1 MTAPTPRR
9 PDVTAL
15 LRAALR
21 RLEERQEKEAK
32 D

>member
-1 MTAPTPRR
+1 MTTPPRR

-21 RLEERQEKEAK
+21 RLEDRQKKEAK
-32 D
+32 E

>member
-1 MTAPTPRR
+1 MTTPPRR

-21 RLEERQEKEAK
+21 RLEERKEKEAK
-32 D
+32 E

>member
-21 RLEERQEKEAK
+21 RLEERKEKEAK
-32 D
+32 E

>member
-15 LRAALR
+15 LAAALR
-21 RLEERQEKEAK
+21 RLETRREKEAK
-32 D
+32 E

>member
-1 MTAPTPRR
+1 MTAPRR

-21 RLEERQEKEAK
+21 RLEERKEKEAK
-32 D
+32 K